1 MEKHGPSLLL
11 AFVAAALVVVGT
23 SSTALAAIASPST
36 EPAVAIH
43 ARAAGTEIAQYG
55 GDAPP
60 PRELQPRYEPIPPPP
75 VAPRPERAPGSY
87 NDEYIFGLTRSVAES
102 TMHPAAKILIFP
114 ITVPLD
120 LVLLP
125 FEIIGGTFE

>member
-1 MEKHGPSLLL
+1 MDKHGPSLPL
-11 AFVAAALVVVGT
+11 AFVAAALVVLGT
-23 SSTALAAIASPST
+23 SGPALAATASSSKT
-36 EPAVAIH
+36 TTAAVH
-43 ARAAGTEIAQYG
+43 AKAPGAELAQYEG
-55 GDAPP
+55 EAPP
-60 PRELQPRYEPIPPPP
+60 PRELQPRYEPVPPPP
-75 VAPRPERAPGSY
+75 VAREPEKPPGSY

-125 FEIIGGTFE
+125 FEIIGGTFA